1 MGQVPNVT
9 WVCCRGKARSP
20 QSPHRSPRRT
30 KRNIPGICFK
40 LPAVALFVLMFV
52 EVEMRKVF
60 GQSKEQKL
68 VEKYALW
75 ESGVRGVH
83 GAKESGGVRQ
93 RVTTFILYL

>member
-1 MGQVPNVT
+1 MSLGFVAAAKPAV
-9 WVCCRGKARSP
+9 RSP
-20 QSPHRSPRRT
+20 QSPVRSPRRT

-83 GAKESGGVRQ
+83 DAKESGGVRR